1 MDKRAVRRARWQ
13 AHVSGWRG
21 SGQTQGAYCA
31 LHGLSVS
38 TLGYWITR
46 LSKETAANGGGELA
60 LIPGRLPAVSS
71 LAATGVGLTLRSPT
85 GWVLALDDLPPPAWV
100 RQLLMVEAG
109 R

>member
-1 MDKRAVRRARWQ
+1 MAWEWADTGRLLCDARAERQHAWLLDHLAKQR
-13 AHVSGWRG
+13 
-21 SGQTQGAYCA
+21 
-31 LHGLSVS
+31 
-38 TLGYWITR
+38 
-46 LSKETAANGGGELA
+46 NGGAELA

-71 LAATGVGLTLRSPT
+71 LAATGVGLTRRSPK